1 MSFFSPE
8 ALLQRN
14 AQCVNEERA
23 KQLVGQWLDGAATFT
38 LHTSGSTGAPK
49 PISIRR
55 TQLLASAQATA
66 RAFTLPKGSRV
77 LVCLHT
83 GYVAGFMQII
93 RALVNEWQ
101 IWVMEPSVNP
111 LKELPE
117 TFACD
122 FCSLVPMQ
130 LQALL
135 HDPSTQPRV
144 QTLGKI
150 LLGGAPL
157 SVSQERVFRE
167 LAIPVFQGYGMTET
181 VSHIALRQISPSA
194 SFSTLYTA
202 VPEIALGVDE
212 RGCLSVRGQVT
223 QGEVVQTN
231 DLVRLIDDRR
241 FEWLGRVDHVVN
253 SGGIKLHLAQID
265 RVIEEFMDD
274 QQLHRRFFSWHEPDE
289 RLGQRLVLVIE
300 GDPLSITIEE
310 ELLSRVEHVLNVYA
324 KPRGMYYIATFVETP
339 TQKIDRVKTY
349 LNLTTR

>member
-8 ALLQRN
+8 ALLQRS
-14 AQCVNEERA
+14 AQCANEERA
-23 KQLVGQWLDGAATFT
+23 KQLVAQWLDGAATFT
-38 LHTSGSTGAPK
+38 LYTSGSTGPPK
-49 PISIRR
+49 PITIQRS
-55 TQLLASAQATA
+55 QLIASAQATA
-66 RAFTLPKGSRV
+66 RAFALPKGSRV

-93 RALVNEWQ
+93 RALVNEWP
-101 IWVMEPSVNP
+101 IWVVEPSSNP
-111 LKELPE
+111 LTDLPE

-144 QTLGKI
+144 QSLGKI

-167 LAIPVFQGYGMTET
+167 LAVPVFQGYGMTET
-181 VSHIALRQISPSA
+181 VSHIALRQISPAA
-194 SFSTLYTA
+194 SFTTLYTA
-202 VPEIALGVDE
+202 VPEVSLGVDE
-212 RGCLSVRGQVT
+212 RGCLSIRGKVT

-231 DLVRLIDDRR
+231 DLVQLLDDRR

-265 RVIEEFMDD
+265 RVIEGFMED
-274 QQLHRRFFSWHEPDE
+274 QHLHRRFFSWYEPDE
-289 RLGQRLVLVIE
+289 RLGQRLILIIE
-300 GDPLSITIEE
+300 GDPLEETIEE
-310 ELLSRVEHVLNVYA
+310 ELVRRVENALNPYA
-324 KPRGMYYIATFVETP
+324 KPRGMYYIPTFVETP
-339 TQKIDRVKTY
+339 SQKIDRATTY